1 MNINRKTF
9 YTYVWIHQELHVM
22 GGTFWLSLHNRL
34 LDSTTLFWTHVA
46 VFKCFEL
53 RRKSRGLLDKVDVGV
68 NVDVDVD
75 EGRPEVG
82 SSSWG
87 QRRPLCAKVARRR
100 LQKCKSCTAST
111 LLHGKGAINANVAL
125 HLLYFTQ
132 IALIV
137 LHLLYCTIH
146 VIFPNGKS
154 CTASVFNIAIFAKMH
169 NIALH

>member
-1 MNINRKTF
+1 MLQSLDVLSWGEIN
-9 YTYVWIHQELHVM
+9 
-22 GGTFWLSLHNRL
+22 
-34 LDSTTLFWTHVA
+34 
-46 VFKCFEL
+46 
-53 RRKSRGLLDKVDVGV
+53 RGLLDKVDVGV

-137 LHLLYCTIH
+137 LHLLYCTIQ
-146 VIFPNGKS
+146 
-154 CTASVFNIAIFAKMH
+154 AAKV
-169 NIALH
+169 ALHLFLILPFLQKCTTLHSTREPSLHLLYCNTELQWKSIKYVAQRCKLRLND

>member
-9 YTYVWIHQELHVM
+9 YTYVWIHQKLHVM

-53 RRKSRGLLDKVDVGV
+53 RRKQQRSLGQGWCWCRCWCWCW
-68 NVDVDVD
+68 
-75 EGRPEVG
+75 
-82 SSSWG
+82 WG
-87 QRRPLCAKVARRR
+87 QTWGGQLQLRTEEASLCQGCTPPTAKV
-100 LQKCKSCTAST
+100 QKLHCIYY
-111 LLHGKGAINANVAL
+111 LLHCKGAINANVAL

-146 VIFPNGKS
+146 VIFRQK
-154 CTASVFNIAIFAKMH
+154 
-169 NIALH
+169 LHCICF